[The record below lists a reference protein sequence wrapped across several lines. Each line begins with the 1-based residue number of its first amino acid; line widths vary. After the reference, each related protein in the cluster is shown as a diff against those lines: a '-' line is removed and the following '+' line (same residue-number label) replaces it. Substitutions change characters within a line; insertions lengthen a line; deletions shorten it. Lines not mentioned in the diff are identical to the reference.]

1 MSDHTVLDRVRGLV
15 LPIVADLGLELYDCE
30 FAGGTLRVVI
40 DTPPGSSGGVDL
52 EQLSLATRLI
62 SRELDHTD
70 PVPGRYT
77 LEVSSPGLERSLKR
91 AEHFR
96 REVGKVVSVRLH
108 APLDGRRRLEGPLL
122 SADDHRIVVH
132 TDTGDIEVPI
142 DQIERARTVFVWG
155 PTPKPGGRPT
165 GRRSTTSTSPTEAS
179 R

>member
-1 MSDHTVLDRVRGLV
+1 MSDNSVLERVRALV
-15 LPIVADLGLELYDCE
+15 QPIVADLSLDLYDCE

-40 DTPPGSSGGVDL
+40 DTPPGSTGGVDL
-52 EQLSLATRLI
+52 EQLSLVTRLV
-62 SRELDHTD
+62 SRELDHND

-91 AEHFR
+91 AEHFQ

-122 SADDHRIVVH
+122 SANDRHIVIH
-132 TDTGDIEVPI
+132 CDGGDVEVAL

-155 PTPKPGGRPT
+155 PAPKPGGGSPSRSSTP
-165 GRRSTTSTSPTEAS
+165 STTPTEAS

>member
-1 MSDHTVLDRVRGLV
+1 MSDHTVLDRVRALV

-30 FAGGTLRVVI
+30 FAGGTLRVVV
-40 DTPPGSSGGVDL
+40 DTPPGSPGGVDL
-52 EQLSLATRLI
+52 EQLSLITRLT
-62 SRELDHTD
+62 SRELDHHD

-91 AEHFR
+91 AEHFQ
-96 REVGKVVSVRLH
+96 REVGKVVSLRLH

-122 SADDHRIVVH
+122 SADDRHIVVH
-132 TDTGDIEVPI
+132 TDSGDVQVAL

-155 PTPKPGGRPT
+155 PTPKPGGRSS
-165 GRRSTTSTSPTEAS
+165 GRQTTPSTSPTEAS